1 VSGFG
6 HVKLS
11 GSANAEAEIVIFSI
25 NQVVQMYQLKLVCS
39 PEMRCSNLNIW
50 NYHVLQMQHLKL
62 PGGANAPCEAE
73 VCFENEV

>member
-1 VSGFG
+1 MKHLKQRWQVFDSEN
-6 HVKLS
+6 V
-11 GSANAEAEIVIFSI
+11 
-25 NQVVQMYQLKLVCS
+25 QVVNFHNLK

>member
-1 VSGFG
+1 M
-6 HVKLS
+6 KLS